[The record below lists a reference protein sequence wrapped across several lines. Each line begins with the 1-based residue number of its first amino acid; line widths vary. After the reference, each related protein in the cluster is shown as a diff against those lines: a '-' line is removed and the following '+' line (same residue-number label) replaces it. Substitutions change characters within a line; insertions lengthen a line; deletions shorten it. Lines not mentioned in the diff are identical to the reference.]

1 MRVLVV
7 DYSETCRETIR
18 SHLREIGIEK
28 IDESETG
35 IGAINRIKRL
45 PQSTKYDIITVDV
58 SMPRQEGLHILKD
71 MTLLSHESKI
81 IVCSSKNDIRTVKI
95 AMGFGVNGYIIK
107 PFTRERFLETFLKL
121 YT

>member
-7 DYSETCRETIR
+7 DHSETCREIIR
-18 SHLREIGIEK
+18 THLKEVGIEK

-35 IGAINRIKRL
+35 IGAINKIKRL
-45 PQSTKYDIITVDV
+45 PQGTKYDIVTIDV
-58 SMPRQEGLHILKD
+58 AMPRKEGLHILKD
-71 MTLLSHESKI
+71 MTLLSPESKI

>member
-35 IGAINRIKRL
+35 IGAITRIKRL
-45 PQSTKYDIITVDV
+45 HQGTKYDIITVDV

-71 MTLLSHESKI
+71 MTLLSPESKI